1 MTAKQRAEAS
11 APEPKESTWPY
22 LKSHYLGEQSTD
34 FHGHFEGDEVEAVQ
48 VALDVKAT
56 REYDEATRDA
66 VVAYQQENGL
76 DVTGIV
82 DHELWDRLVSG

>member
-34 FHGHFEGDEVEAVQ
+34 FHGHFEGTDVEQVQ
-48 VALDVKAT
+48 VALDVKPT
-56 REYDEATRDA
+56 GTFDEATREA
-66 VVAYQQENGL
+66 VIAYQQEHGL
-76 DVTGIV
+76 EVTGIV
-82 DHELWDRLVSG
+82 DHELWDRLTSG

>member
-22 LKSHYLGEQSTD
+22 LKSHYLGELSTD
-34 FHGHFEGDEVEAVQ
+34 FHGHSEGTDVEQVQ
-48 VALDVKAT
+48 LALGVKPT
-56 REYDEATRDA
+56 GTFDEATRDA
-66 VVAYQQENGL
+66 VIAYQEAHKL

-82 DHELWDRLVSG
+82 DHALWDLLTSD